1 MPSLWHNLLDEFV
14 REATTLKNLK
24 RSVWQT
30 RVIALLLLIFSG
42 IVFLSP
48 LAIAAADPATVTF
61 SLDFPTSD
69 PEHYTISVDV
79 SGHARYECSVK
90 TSPDSDERESYQTDF
105 ILSESTRS
113 RIFDLAAQAHYFAGK
128 IDSGNKKL
136 AFTGA
141 KKLTY
146 KDGQHDSTAAYNY
159 SPQPV
164 VQQLTSLFQGMAAT
178 LEFGRRI
185 AYYHRYQKL
194 ALDEELKRMEND
206 ARGGSLTEI
215 QAAQSVL
222 QEVYDDPSVINVVRA
237 RAQRIIEIGK
247 GADVRR

>member
-1 MPSLWHNLLDEFV
+1 MC
-14 REATTLKNLK
+14 EATTLKNLK
-24 RSVWQT
+24 RFVWQI
-30 RVIALLLLIFSG
+30 RVVALPLLTLNCL
-42 IVFLSP
+42 VCLSP
-48 LAIAAADPATVTF
+48 LAMAAGDPATVTF

-69 PEHYTISVDV
+69 PERYSISVD
-79 SGHARYECSVK
+79 SGGHAKYECSVK
-90 TSPDSDERESYQTDF
+90 ISADSEERESYQTHF
-105 ILSESTRS
+105 TLSEATRA
-113 RIFDLAAQAHYFAGK
+113 RIFDLAAQAHYFSGK

-146 KDGQHDSTAAYNY
+146 KDGQHDTTADYNY

-164 VQQLTSLFQGMAAT
+164 VQQLTTLFQGMAAT

-185 AYYHRYQKL
+185 AHYHRYQKL

-206 ARGGSLTEI
+206 ARNGNLTEI

-222 QEVYDDPSVINVVRA
+222 QEVYDDQSVMNVVRA
-237 RAQRIIEIGK
+237 RAQRIIELGK
-247 GADVRR
+247 SEGVKR